1 MMNRNMKEMMTATN
15 GYTGRSLQNDFAS
28 CRKKYVLLHDA
39 DALFSFAVF
48 FTDVLLTILLQSN
61 HKATKNVN
69 IAATILGI

>member
-1 MMNRNMKEMMTATN
+1 MNRNMNEMMTATN

-28 CRKKYVLLHDA
+28 CRKKYVLLHDV
-39 DALFSFAVF
+39 DALFSLEDFFA
-48 FTDVLLTILLQSN
+48 DVLLTILRQSH

>member
-1 MMNRNMKEMMTATN
+1 MNRNMNEMMTATK
-15 GYTGRSLQNDFAS
+15 GYIGRSLQNDFAS

-39 DALFSFAVF
+39 DALFSLEDFFA
-48 FTDVLLTILLQSN
+48 DVLLTILLQSH